1 MDAPAA
7 RAMTLRLAMASE
19 RWGSTALKSDFGMHG
34 LGIEVRPG
42 GRLTA
47 CCTLLLANVIFGTT
61 FVATKPMFDR
71 VPPMTIAAGRFAIVL
86 LVLIPLLLRS
96 GRRPNLSRTA
106 AVMGGVGVFLTFVT
120 QNLGLEMTSATNA
133 ALIQGGVPVMT
144 MLIAGPVLAE
154 RLDASRLTGG
164 VISIVGIAV
173 IVLFSQRAAMSV
185 SLAGDG
191 LILIS
196 AVAFSVYLIIGR
208 RAFAGADS
216 LEVVAGVSCY
226 GLLLLAPASG
236 IEIVTRGIERPTGG
250 DMACWLYLGIVAS
263 AVGLLLEGIGLRHLE
278 AGQASLFANLG
289 PLVGLLAAALM
300 LGESISMAQIGGG
313 LLILGGVWLATRRSS
328 IDVESDPEGVY
339 PAATP
344 GRAIVPDVAPD
355 PALLPAFTM
364 SDSPAGACGLALAND
379 DQAPSFEYSGFDRRM
394 LY

>member
-1 MDAPAA
+1 MKTDC
-7 RAMTLRLAMASE
+7 
-19 RWGSTALKSDFGMHG
+19 GMNG
-34 LGIEVRPG
+34 LGIGARPG
-42 GRLTA
+42 GRMTA

-71 VPPMTIAAGRFAIVL
+71 IPPMTIAAGRFAIVL

-96 GRRPNLSRTA
+96 GRRPTLSRTA
-106 AVMGGVGVFLTFVT
+106 ALMGGVGVFLTFLT

-164 VISIVGIAV
+164 VISILGIGA
-173 IVLFSQRAAMSV
+173 IVLFGNSAGMSV

-196 AVAFSVYLIIGR
+196 AVAFSAYLVIGR
-208 RAFAGADS
+208 RAFSGADS

-226 GLLLLAPASG
+226 GLLFLAPASG

-300 LGESISMAQIGGG
+300 LGESISMAQVGGG
-313 LLILGGVWLATRRSS
+313 LLILGGVWLATRSTT
-328 IDVESDPEGVY
+328 VEAGVQPVVAL
-339 PAATP
+339 PAAFD
-344 GRAIVPDVAPD
+344 GG
-355 PALLPAFTM
+355 
-364 SDSPAGACGLALAND
+364 AGADATRDLSELPSFSTLDSAAGGYGLALAND
-379 DQAPSFEYSGFDRRM
+379 DQMPSLEYAGFDRNS
-394 LY
+394 LF

>member
-1 MDAPAA
+1 M
-7 RAMTLRLAMASE
+7 
-19 RWGSTALKSDFGMHG
+19 ALKTDFGMKD
-34 LGIEVRPG
+34 LGIGAHRG

-71 VPPMTIAAGRFAIVL
+71 IPPMTIAAGRFAIVL

-164 VISIVGIAV
+164 IISLVGICA
-173 IVLFSQRAAMSV
+173 IVVFSNSAALSV

-191 LILIS
+191 LILLSAIS
-196 AVAFSVYLIIGR
+196 FAAYLVIGR
-208 RAFAGADS
+208 RVFSGADS

-226 GLLLLAPASG
+226 GVLFLTPASG

-250 DMACWLYLGIVAS
+250 DLACWLYLGVVAS

-313 LLILGGVWLATRRSS
+313 LLILGGVWLATRSMTN
-328 IDVESDPEGVY
+328 DVETDYQPSAIHPMASFNALT
-339 PAATP
+339 AAE
-344 GRAIVPDVAPD
+344 APRD
-355 PALLPAFTM
+355 LASLPAFVTH
-364 SDSPAGACGLALAND
+364 DPAAGGCGLALTCD
-379 DQAPSFEYSGFDRRM
+379 DQTPSLEYSGFDRRFH
-394 LY
+394 Y